1 LFKTFDRQRV
11 FNCVAEIYK
20 IKIRPL
26 LDLAV
31 NFLTEIFRV
40 EPDFRFTDNFSRLLA
55 STKQD

>member
-1 LFKTFDRQRV
+1 MIELEENFDRQRV

-31 NFLTEIFRV
+31 NFLTEIFR
-40 EPDFRFTDNFSRLLA
+40 LLNRI
-55 STKQD
+55 SDLPTMFQGF

>member
-1 LFKTFDRQRV
+1 LLDRQRV

-31 NFLTEIFRV
+31 NFLTEIFRFIWFF
-40 EPDFRFTDNFSRLLA
+40 DI
-55 STKQD
+55 STMFQGC